1 MPALCYSEDTKLND
15 ALRAQGI
22 IPPLPKAESPPDSP
36 ICSNH
41 DDAKDRL
48 GLLLDNAFTTDAL
61 VKLELDNLDLEDE
74 LPTDI
79 IEAWRESRLEA
90 LSGAN
95 AVRREASQ
103 VLFATVSTPYRSTG
117 AIIFPIS
124 DNTLFMIAG
133 RSSFDDYPD
142 ANQPTLLCYRGGR
155 CVQLANKDI
164 HLAMTLGY
172 ITDRMTAAIL
182 TLPES
187 TWPLQK
193 KTRAVRA
200 FHKIGWIHNDLLAR
214 HHTEEAYAGSTFS
227 SPRCSSPAVF
237 AAPEHSTPPTNPI
250 VSGSG
255 CCPMQEDSLEAEPP
269 IPVAN
274 GTIGSCFSNYRA
286 DSGWNSD
293 VLSGHSNYP
302 NPCEPPTAR
311 LMDSDSHSP
320 QYSGLGFERTY
331 SGNETDHLQMHSK
344 GDYST

>member
-1 MPALCYSEDTKLND
+1 
-15 ALRAQGI
+15 
-22 IPPLPKAESPPDSP
+22 
-36 ICSNH
+36 
-41 DDAKDRL
+41 
-48 GLLLDNAFTTDAL
+48 
-61 VKLELDNLDLEDE
+61 
-74 LPTDI
+74 
-79 IEAWRESRLEA
+79 
-90 LSGAN
+90 
-95 AVRREASQ
+95 
-103 VLFATVSTPYRSTG
+103 
-117 AIIFPIS
+117 
-124 DNTLFMIAG
+124 
-133 RSSFDDYPD
+133 
-142 ANQPTLLCYRGGR
+142 
-155 CVQLANKDI
+155 
-164 HLAMTLGY
+164 
-172 ITDRMTAAIL
+172 MTAAIL

-227 SPRCSSPAVF
+227 SPLCSSPAVF

-311 LMDSDSHSP
+311 LMDSHSHSQ

-331 SGNETDHLQMHSK
+331 SGNETNHLQMHSK